1 MSRKIGNGGDY
12 VAHIDS
18 YLSRVLSENGLS
30 FLDDLYELYDF
41 VPNETL
47 RQLLAAFHTGLN
59 KWFTVINSDLRYQYD
74 EEGNIKYAGGYFHAQ
89 DSRDYLALID
99 VIDTLKSKL
108 KSTEYS
114 FRLCSEHYDDIIRR
128 CRRFVV
134 KSGGST
140 IPEDF
145 TPIVIEDLNPIFQME
160 KTVAVKSEQRTIYA
174 NMKPIGGGSYADVF
188 SYQDPN
194 YDMKIALKRAKA
206 DLDLKELRRFKQE
219 FEVLK
224 SLKSP
229 YVVEVYSYD
238 DANNQYT
245 MECMDESIY
254 KYINRENAKL
264 TLSDRKRII
273 AQIGKGLSY
282 IHSKGLLHRD
292 ISLTN
297 VFIKHYDDVDVV
309 KIGDFGLVKVP
320 DSTLTSLQSE
330 LKGSLND
337 PDLINVGF
345 ANYDMCHET
354 FALTRLCFFI
364 LTGKTNV
371 ERQKDSD
378 IKEFWN
384 RGTNTDRNKRYQS
397 VDDLISTVM
406 HLKENS

>member
-1 MSRKIGNGGDY
+1 
-12 VAHIDS
+12 
-18 YLSRVLSENGLS
+18 
-30 FLDDLYELYDF
+30 
-41 VPNETL
+41 
-47 RQLLAAFHTGLN
+47 
-59 KWFTVINSDLRYQYD
+59 
-74 EEGNIKYAGGYFHAQ
+74 
-89 DSRDYLALID
+89 
-99 VIDTLKSKL
+99 
-108 KSTEYS
+108 
-114 FRLCSEHYDDIIRR
+114 
-128 CRRFVV
+128 
-134 KSGGST
+134 
-140 IPEDF
+140 
-145 TPIVIEDLNPIFQME
+145 
-160 KTVAVKSEQRTIYA
+160 
-174 NMKPIGGGSYADVF
+174 
-188 SYQDPN
+188 
-194 YDMKIALKRAKA
+194 
-206 DLDLKELRRFKQE
+206 
-219 FEVLK
+219 
-224 SLKSP
+224 
-229 YVVEVYSYD
+229 
-238 DANNQYT
+238 

-264 TLSDRKRII
+264 TLSDRKMII

-320 DSTLTSLQSE
+320 TSTLTSLQSE

-371 ERQKDSD
+371 ERQKDGN

-406 HLKENS
+406 HIKENS

>member
-1 MSRKIGNGGDY
+1 MKAGVNVS
-12 VAHIDS
+12 HIDS
-18 YLSRVLSENGLS
+18 YLNRVFSENGFS
-30 FLDDLYELYDF
+30 FLDDIYELYDF
-41 VPNETL
+41 VPNEKL
-47 RQLLAAFHTGLN
+47 RQLLASFHTGLN
-59 KWFTVINSDLRYQYD
+59 KWFVVINSDLRYQYD
-74 EEGNIKYAGGYFHAQ
+74 EEGNIKYTGGYFHAQ
-89 DSRDYLALID
+89 DSRDYLSLIEI
-99 VIDTLKSKL
+99 IDSLRSKL
-108 KSTEYS
+108 KNTEYA
-114 FRLCSEHYDDIIRR
+114 FRLCSEHYDDVIRR
-128 CRRFVV
+128 CRRFVA

-145 TPIVIEDLNPIFQME
+145 TPITIEDLNPVFQME
-160 KTVAVKSEQRTIYA
+160 KSVAVKTEQRTIYA

-188 SYQDPN
+188 SYQDPT
-194 YDMKIALKRAKA
+194 YGVKIALKRAKSN
-206 DLDLKELRRFKQE
+206 LDLKELHRFKQE

-224 SLKSP
+224 SLNSP

-238 DANNQYT
+238 DVSNQYT

-254 KYINRENAKL
+254 KYINRENANLGLPERKKL
-264 TLSDRKRII
+264 I
-273 AQIGKGLSY
+273 AQIGRGLSY

-297 VFIKHYDDVDVV
+297 VFVKHYDDVDVV

-345 ANYDMCHET
+345 SNYDMCHET

-364 LTGKTNV
+364 LTGKTNI
-371 ERQKDSD
+371 ERQKDGD

-384 RGTNTDRNKRYQS
+384 RGTSTDRNLRYKS
-397 VDDLISTVM
+397 VDELISAVM
-406 HLKENS
+406 QIKESP